1 LDKIKVLIIDDS
13 ELIRQ
18 LLTEIISSAADL
30 EVVACAVDP
39 IDARDKIKQFNPDV
53 LTLDIEMPKMDGIT
67 FLRNLMRLRPMPVVM
82 ISTLT
87 EHGAP
92 ATLDALEIGA
102 VDYIAKPKGGA
113 WGDLG
118 DYAEI
123 IQDKLRHAARS
134 NMSARD
140 SLTKLVSSSVGSPA
154 NAVTTNNTEDNK
166 TRFSPSKVI
175 LIGSST
181 GGTEAIREVLFDMPL
196 NCPPILMAQ
205 HIPAAFSASLAER
218 LNRTCAITVKEAKAG
233 MPLEPGN
240 AYLAPGDFH
249 LKIIE
254 KNGRLITAIYDGDK
268 VNGHKPSV
276 EVLFQSAIS
285 CVGKNIVA
293 AMLTGMGADGAS
305 GLKAIQD
312 QGGITFAQDEATS
325 VVWGMPGTA
334 VKLGAVKYILP
345 IKKMRNGLL
354 KACEK

>member
-1 LDKIKVLIIDDS
+1 LNKIKVLIIDDS

-18 LLTEIISSAADL
+18 VLTEIIASAPDL
-30 EVVACAVDP
+30 EVVASAVDP
-39 IDARDKIKQFNPDV
+39 IDARDKIKQFSPDV

-102 VDYIAKPKGGA
+102 VDYIAKPKGGS
-113 WGDLG
+113 WGNLA
-118 DYAEI
+118 DYAEV

-134 NMSARD
+134 NMSARE
-140 SLTKLVSSSVGSPA
+140 SFTNSVSPVKVASSENVQEN
-154 NAVTTNNTEDNK
+154 NA
-166 TRFSPSKVI
+166 RFKSTKVI
-175 LIGSST
+175 CIGSST
-181 GGTEAIREVLFDMPL
+181 GGTEAIKEVLFDMPT

-218 LNRTCAITVKEAKAG
+218 LNRICAITVKEAKAG
-233 MPLEPGN
+233 MPLEAGH

-249 LKIIE
+249 LKVIE
-254 KNGRLITAIYDGDK
+254 KNGRLITALDDGDK

-276 EVLFQSAIS
+276 DVLFQSAIS

-293 AMLTGMGADGAS
+293 AILTGMGSDGAN
-305 GLKAIQD
+305 GLKSIQD
-312 QGGITFAQDEATS
+312 NQGITFAQDEATS
-325 VVWGMPGTA
+325 VVWGMPGAA
-334 VKLGAVKYILP
+334 VKLGAVEHILP
-345 IKKMRNGLL
+345 INKIRNGLL
-354 KACEK
+354 RACER

>member
-1 LDKIKVLIIDDS
+1 LIIDDS

-18 LLTEIISSAADL
+18 VLTEIIASAPDL
-30 EVVACAVDP
+30 EVVASAVDP
-39 IDARDKIKQFNPDV
+39 IDARDKIKQFSPDV

-102 VDYIAKPKGGA
+102 VDYIAKPKGGS
-113 WGDLG
+113 WGNLA
-118 DYAEI
+118 DYAEV

-134 NMSARD
+134 NMSARE
-140 SLTKLVSSSVGSPA
+140 SFTNSVSPVKVASSENVQEN
-154 NAVTTNNTEDNK
+154 NA
-166 TRFSPSKVI
+166 RFKSTKVI
-175 LIGSST
+175 CIGSST
-181 GGTEAIREVLFDMPL
+181 GGTEAIKEVLFDMPT

-218 LNRTCAITVKEAKAG
+218 LNRICAITVKEAKAG
-233 MPLEPGN
+233 MPLEAGH

-249 LKIIE
+249 LKVIE
-254 KNGRLITAIYDGDK
+254 KNGRLITALDDGDK

-276 EVLFQSAIS
+276 DVLFQSAIS

-293 AMLTGMGADGAS
+293 AILTGMGSDGAN
-305 GLKAIQD
+305 GLKSIQD
-312 QGGITFAQDEATS
+312 NQGITFAQDEATS
-325 VVWGMPGTA
+325 VVWGMPGAA
-334 VKLGAVKYILP
+334 VKLGAVEHILP
-345 IKKMRNGLL
+345 INKIRNGLL
-354 KACEK
+354 RACER

>member
-1 LDKIKVLIIDDS
+1 LNKIKVLIIDDS

-18 LLTEIISSAADL
+18 LLTEIISSAPDL
-30 EVVACAVDP
+30 EVIACAVDP

-102 VDYIAKPKGGA
+102 VDYIAKPKGDS
-113 WGDLG
+113 WGDLS
-118 DYAEI
+118 DYADI
-123 IQDKLRHAARS
+123 IHDKLRHAARS

-140 SLTKLVSSSVGSPA
+140 SLTNLVSPTKV
-154 NAVTTNNTEDNK
+154 AVSRNTEENK
-166 TRFSPSKVI
+166 TKFSPTKVI
-175 LIGSST
+175 CIGSST
-181 GGTEAIREVLFDMPL
+181 GGTEAIKEVLFDMPT

-218 LNRTCAITVKEAKAG
+218 LNRLCAITVREAKAG
-233 MPLEPGN
+233 MPLEAGN

-249 LKIIE
+249 LKVIQ
-254 KNGRLITAIYDGDK
+254 KNGRLITALDDSEK

-276 EVLFQSAIS
+276 DVLFQSAIA
-285 CVGKNIVA
+285 CVGKNVVA
-293 AMLTGMGADGAS
+293 AILTGMGCDGAI
-305 GLKAIQD
+305 GLKGIFD
-312 QGGITFAQDEATS
+312 HGGITLAQDEATS
-325 VVWGMPGTA
+325 VVWGMPGAA
-334 VKLGAVKYILP
+334 VKLGAVKGVLP
-345 IKKMRNGLL
+345 IKRIRNGLL

>member
-1 LDKIKVLIIDDS
+1 MIIDDS

-18 LLTEIISSAADL
+18 VLTEIIASAPDL
-30 EVVACAVDP
+30 EVVASAVDP
-39 IDARDKIKQFNPDV
+39 IDARDKIKQFSPDV

-102 VDYIAKPKGGA
+102 VDYIAKPKGGS
-113 WGDLG
+113 WGNLA
-118 DYAEI
+118 DYAEV

-134 NMSARD
+134 NMSARE
-140 SLTKLVSSSVGSPA
+140 SFTNSVSPVKVASSENVQEN
-154 NAVTTNNTEDNK
+154 NA
-166 TRFSPSKVI
+166 RFKSTKVI
-175 LIGSST
+175 CIGSST
-181 GGTEAIREVLFDMPL
+181 GGTEAIKEVLFDMPT

-218 LNRTCAITVKEAKAG
+218 LNRICAITVKEAKAG
-233 MPLEPGN
+233 MPLEAGH

-249 LKIIE
+249 LKVIE
-254 KNGRLITAIYDGDK
+254 KNGRLITALDDGDK

-276 EVLFQSAIS
+276 DVLFQSAIS

-293 AMLTGMGADGAS
+293 AILTGMGSDGAN
-305 GLKAIQD
+305 GLKSIQD
-312 QGGITFAQDEATS
+312 NQGITFAQDEATS
-325 VVWGMPGTA
+325 VVWGMPGAA
-334 VKLGAVKYILP
+334 VKLGAVEHILP
-345 IKKMRNGLL
+345 INKIRNGLL
-354 KACEK
+354 RACER